1 MIATMNLSKPRNAQS
16 GVVLLEA
23 LIAVLIFSFGV
34 LGIVGLQ
41 ATMLTGVADA
51 KYRTEASFFA
61 NRLLG
66 EMATADRDTAAAMAV
81 FASPGGARYSA
92 WYNDIQ
98 NTNVTGGLLGLPGV
112 TATANAPTVT
122 INTIN
127 NPLGRP
133 VRHDVTINVFWQAPG
148 QPMHRHVV
156 TASITTD

>member
-41 ATMLTGVADA
+41 ATMLAGVADA

-66 EMATADRDTAAAMAV
+66 EMAAADRDTTAAMTT
-81 FASPGGARYSA
+81 FATGGARYNT
-92 WYNDIQ
+92 WYNDIR
-98 NTNVTGGLLGLPGV
+98 NINVTAGLLGLPGV

-127 NPLGRP
+127 NPAGRP